1 MPTMLTL
8 PAPAKINRM
17 LHITGKRPDGYH
29 DLQTLFQFLN
39 YGDELTFT
47 LREDDR
53 LTLSPSLDGVELEQ
67 NLIIRAARLLQN
79 AHSEAPLARPTS
91 QRGVDIQL
99 IKQIPMGSG
108 LGGGSSD
115 AATTLL
121 GLNHL
126 WQLALSLDELAALGI
141 ALGADVPVFV
151 HGFAAW
157 GEGIGEKLTPAPLDT
172 PLFCVIHPGVSVV
185 TAEVFRSPELTRYS
199 PVISMEHALRRG
211 RNDCEPIVRQQS
223 PAIAA
228 ALDWLSQFGDARL
241 TGTGS
246 CIILGLTD
254 EREGR
259 NILHRVSEEHIDW
272 QAFLTESCNISPLH
286 ATLNEQPGM
295 TG

>member
-1 MPTMLTL
+1 MPTSLTL

-17 LHITGKRPDGYH
+17 LHITGKRADGYH
-29 DLQTLFQFLN
+29 DLQTLFQFLE

-47 LREDDR
+47 AREDDC
-53 LTLSPSLDGVELEQ
+53 LTLTPALASVNQED
-67 NLIIRAARLLQN
+67 NLIIKAARLLQQ
-79 AHSEAPLARPTS
+79 ADTKAAGARPKHL
-91 QRGVDIQL
+91 RGADISL
-99 IKQIPMGSG
+99 IKRIPMGGG

-121 GLNHL
+121 GLNHM
-126 WQLALSLDELAALGI
+126 WQLGLTLEQLAKLGI
-141 ALGADVPVFV
+141 TLGADVPVFV

-172 PLFCVIHPGVSVV
+172 PLFCVIHPGVSIV

-228 ALDWLSQFGDARL
+228 ALDWLSQFGTPRL
-241 TGTGS
+241 TGTGA

-254 EREGR
+254 EKQGR
-259 NILHRVSEEHIDW
+259 NILHRVSKEHSDW
-272 QAFLTESCNISPLH
+272 QAFLSESCNISPLH